1 MTTRISRTVSILGLG
16 LMGSA
21 LAEAL
26 IGAGHQV
33 TVWNRTP
40 AKAALLTAK
49 GARAAA
55 SATDALAAS
64 DVTIVCVTGHAATM
78 AALDGAARAGGER
91 TLVQLSTMTPD
102 ESRMLAARAEALGM
116 RYLDGSILGLPTTV
130 RAGSAT
136 VIFSGPRDIFDANE
150 ALFRALGAPRHLS
163 PEIGAAA
170 LFDRVWYA
178 YAYGVLMAF
187 LQGAAMAHALGF
199 SLDTYFDTVK
209 ARTPVILGQLMAR
222 GEKIA
227 ARSYET
233 SDARTDVWADGFEGT
248 LSLCRE
254 KAVDDGLP
262 GAVLANLRR
271 AGAAGH
277 GDSDVAAVFEVLIAG
292 GGR

>member
-64 DVTIVCVTGHAATM
+64 DVTIVCVTGHAA
-78 AALDGAARAGGER
+78 GER